1 MTEDYKK
8 RLTGRKPK
16 LLTRT
21 HCVMVRFD
29 DEEYARFMSRY
40 KESGVYAKA
49 VFCKSMVFGESFRV
63 IQANKEKE
71 DDCRKLYSLHAWFRE
86 MATSYNLAVKELHS
100 HFSER
105 KTMALLNRMEGMTK
119 EMSAIVRQVIAL
131 VKDISIQW
139 EQAVVSG

>member
-1 MTEDYKK
+1 MTENYKK
-8 RLTGRKPK
+8 KLTGRKPK
-16 LLTRT
+16 LQTRT

-71 DDCRKLYSLHAWFRE
+71 EDCKKLVALHMKFRE
-86 MATSYNLAVKELHS
+86 MATNYNLAVKELHS

-105 KTMALLNRMEGMTK
+105 KTMALLNKLEKSTK
-119 EMSAIVRQVIAL
+119 ELTTIARCVFNL
-131 VKDISIQW
+131 GQEAERKWYDRKNID
-139 EQAVVSG
+139 

>member
-1 MTEDYKK
+1 MTENYKK

-40 KESGVYAKA
+40 RESGVYAKA
-49 VFCKSMVFGESFRV
+49 VFCKSMVFGETFRV
-63 IQANKEKE
+63 ILADKEKE
-71 DDCRKLYSLHAWFRE
+71 DAYKKLNALHAKFRE
-86 MATSYNLAVKELHS
+86 MATNYNLVVKELHS

-105 KTMALLNRMEGMTK
+105 KAMALLNRMEGMTK
-119 EMSAIVRQVIAL
+119 EMSAIAQKVIAL
-131 VKDISIQW
+131 VKDVSNQW
-139 EQAVVSG
+139 TFE

>member
-1 MTEDYKK
+1 MTENYKK

-29 DEEYARFMSRY
+29 DEEYARFMARY

-71 DDCRKLYSLHAWFRE
+71 DDCKKLYALHARFRE
-86 MATSYNLAVKELHS
+86 MATCYNLAVKELHS

-119 EMSAIVRQVIAL
+119 EMSAIARKVIAL
-131 VKDISIQW
+131 VRDRNIL
-139 EQAVVSG
+139 

>member
-119 EMSAIVRQVIAL
+119 EMIAIVRQVIAL

>member
-21 HCVMVRFD
+21 HCVMVRFE

>member
-1 MTEDYKK
+1 MTENYKK

-29 DEEYARFMSRY
+29 DEEYARFTARY

-71 DDCRKLYSLHAWFRE
+71 DDCKKLYALHARFRE
-86 MATSYNLAVKELHS
+86 LTTCYNLVVKELHS

-105 KTMALLNRMEGMTK
+105 KTMALLHKLEGMTK
-119 EMSAIVRQVIAL
+119 EISAIAQKVIAL
-131 VKDISIQW
+131 VRD
-139 EQAVVSG
+139 

>member
-1 MTEDYKK
+1 MTENYKK

-29 DEEYARFMSRY
+29 DEEYARFTARY

-49 VFCKSMVFGESFRV
+49 VFCKSMVFGETFRV
-63 IQANKEKE
+63 IQTDKEKE
-71 DDCRKLYSLHAWFRE
+71 DDCKKLYALHARFRE
-86 MATSYNLAVKELHS
+86 MATSYNLVVKELHS

-105 KTMALLNRMEGMTK
+105 KTMALLHKLEGLTK
-119 EMSAIVRQVIAL
+119 EMSAIARQVVAL
-131 VKDISIQW
+131 ARDAKRQW
-139 EQAVVSG
+139 EI

>member
-1 MTEDYKK
+1 MTENYKK
-8 RLTGRKPK
+8 ILTGRKPK

-49 VFCKSMVFGESFRV
+49 VFCKSMVFSESCRV
-63 IQANKEKE
+63 IQTDKEKE
-71 DDCRKLYSLHAWFRE
+71 ETYKKLNALHAKFRE
-86 MATSYNLAVKELHS
+86 MATNYNLAVKELHS

-105 KTMALLNRMEGMTK
+105 KTIALLNKMEGMTK
-119 EMSAIVRQVIAL
+119 EMSALAKDVIKLAFT
-131 VKDISIQW
+131 SQ
-139 EQAVVSG
+139 QAE

>member
-1 MTEDYKK
+1 MTENYKK

-40 KESGVYAKA
+40 SESGVYAKA
-49 VFCKSMVFGESFRV
+49 VFCKSMVFGETFRV
-63 IQANKEKE
+63 IQADKEKE
-71 DDCRKLYSLHAWFRE
+71 DDCKKLYALHARFRE
-86 MATSYNLAVKELHS
+86 MATSYNMAVKELHS

-105 KTMALLNRMEGMTK
+105 KTVALLHKVESITNEMNAIARTVVALARDTK
-119 EMSAIVRQVIAL
+119 IRWNV
-131 VKDISIQW
+131 
-139 EQAVVSG
+139 

>member
-1 MTEDYKK
+1 MTENYKK

-29 DEEYARFMSRY
+29 DEEYARFMLRY

-63 IQANKEKE
+63 IQTDKEKE
-71 DDCRKLYSLHAWFRE
+71 EDCKKLNALHAKFRE
-86 MATSYNLAVKELHS
+86 MATNYNLAVKELHQ

-105 KTMALLNRMEGMTK
+105 KTMAFLNRMESFTK
-119 EMSAIVRQVIAL
+119 EMSTIARHVVAL
-131 VKDISIQW
+131 VIDTQKQW
-139 EQAVVSG
+139 EI

>member
-71 DDCRKLYSLHAWFRE
+71 DDCRKLYSLRAWFRE

>member
-1 MTEDYKK
+1 
-8 RLTGRKPK
+8 
-16 LLTRT
+16 
-21 HCVMVRFD
+21 
-29 DEEYARFMSRY
+29 
-40 KESGVYAKA
+40 
-49 VFCKSMVFGESFRV
+49 
-63 IQANKEKE
+63 
-71 DDCRKLYSLHAWFRE
+71 